1 LGSSFFSSAK
11 VDRSAP
17 SRGLPQCGSCGLSK
31 KCESPKLPVVGDGGK
46 GVLFVMDAPGDRED
60 RRGEGFVDK
69 NSTFLR
75 RVLTNLGF
83 DLEDDGWATY
93 GVICPTNTKVTSA
106 EAKYCRPNIVKT
118 IRELRPKV
126 IVPMGPVAV
135 ASVIGSVWKEET
147 GQMERWV
154 EWKIPCHEYN
164 AWICP
169 TWGPGYLLNKDDPV
183 LDKEFK
189 RNIRAAIE
197 LDERPWPSGPPDWAQ
212 TVRRVLDTAEAAEW
226 LLDVA
231 NRKIGAVAW
240 DYETNSLKPD
250 ADEAEIASCAVT
262 YGTNRPEETIA
273 FPWHGEVISAMSK
286 LLRSP
291 IPKIGA
297 NLKFEDRW
305 TRAKLGH
312 RVRNWVWDTV
322 LAAHALDNRQG
333 ITSVKF
339 QAFVRLGVPIW
350 NEKIEPYLKSQGDSK
365 LNRIRQ
371 LDVMDLLL
379 YNGLDAVYEF
389 EVATSQIEEM
399 NEYSPWETSE
409 MYA

>member
-118 IRELRPKV
+118 IRELKPKV

-135 ASVIGSVWKEET
+135 AS
-147 GQMERWV
+147 
-154 EWKIPCHEYN
+154 
-164 AWICP
+164 
-169 TWGPGYLLNKDDPV
+169 
-183 LDKEFK
+183 
-189 RNIRAAIE
+189 AIE